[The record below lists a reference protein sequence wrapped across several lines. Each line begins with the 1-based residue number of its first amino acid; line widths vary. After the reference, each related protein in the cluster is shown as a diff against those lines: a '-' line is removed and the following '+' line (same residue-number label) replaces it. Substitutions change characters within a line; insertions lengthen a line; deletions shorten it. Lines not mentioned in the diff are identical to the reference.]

1 MELVILVPCCFFLV
15 ALIKFLYEYMWIPLR
30 IEHMM
35 NSQGI
40 KGPPYKFI
48 YGNNKQVT
56 KMRME
61 ASSKCLALTD
71 DIFPKVQPHFYTWIN
86 RYGKNYLSWS
96 GVRAELVISDP
107 ELVKKVLRNSEKK
120 FPKRKLSDIGEKLLG
135 NGLAFIEGGK
145 WAKHRKL
152 ADKAFHG
159 ERLKNMTPTII
170 ASVETMLEK
179 WKAQESKEI
188 EVFEEFRLLTSEVIS
203 KTAFGSNYLEGEK
216 IFVMLKK
223 LNILVSRNISKTT
236 IPFTNKL
243 WKSADLLESEKLEK
257 GIQDC
262 VMEIIKKR
270 EDKVVGGEADSF
282 GDDYLGLLVNA
293 YHDLNDKNKLSLEDL
308 VGECKTIYFAGQST
322 LNSLLSWIVLHL
334 AIHGDWQEKARREVI
349 DIFGNQ
355 NPHLEGIPKLKTM
368 SMIINETLRLYGP
381 TNGLPREVARE
392 VQLEKLVLPA
402 NIDILVL
409 NSRLHRDPYLWGDDA
424 HLFKPER
431 FSEGIAKATNYNAA
445 AFSPFGLGLRS
456 CVGMTFAMIETKI
469 VLSMILQRY
478 TVSLSPTYVHSPI
491 PIISLVPQHGIQV
504 ILESLHNNACST

>member
-1 MELVILVPCCFFLV
+1 
-15 ALIKFLYEYMWIPLR
+15 
-30 IEHMM
+30 MM

-203 KTAFGSNYLEGEK
+203 KTALGSNYLEGEK

-236 IPFTNKL
+236 IPFINKL
-243 WKSADLLESEKLEK
+243 WKSADLLESKKLEK

-262 VMEIIKKR
+262 VVEIIEKR

-308 VGECKTIYFAGQST
+308 VGECKTIYFAG
-322 LNSLLSWIVLHL
+322 
-334 AIHGDWQEKARREVI
+334 DWQEKARREVI
-349 DIFGNQ
+349 DIFGNP

-368 SMIINETLRLYGP
+368 SMIINETLRF
-381 TNGLPREVARE
+381 
-392 VQLEKLVLPA
+392 
-402 NIDILVL
+402 
-409 NSRLHRDPYLWGDDA
+409 RLHRDPYLWGDDA

-431 FSEGIAKATNYNAA
+431 FSEGIGKATNYNAA

-478 TVSLSPTYVHSPI
+478 SVSLSPTYVHSPI
-491 PIISLVPQHGIQV
+491 PIISLVPQHGIQL
-504 ILESLHNNACST
+504 LESLT